1 MKKIISILTLIA
13 IPLGIVLGIY
23 LPNLVNELSFIGTIY
38 LNLLKFLVVPLV
50 FFSIAYT
57 FYKAISKK
65 EKILA
70 KSVALFIIMFIITF
84 LLTSFI
90 VYIINPTIDI
100 DLSNFIWNDNSIDL
114 TFSNIIT
121 NIFPNN
127 IITPFQNNSL
137 FTIILLAI
145 FVGIC
150 ATKVENGDKV
160 MEVVLGLDNIFKKML
175 EYILYLNPIGALF
188 LIANSVVTYKADIIL
203 MGLNY
208 IIIAF
213 VCSVIVLFLVMML
226 PVWIVNK
233 INPIVYIKN
242 CFKVWLMCITS
253 CSSLATLP
261 LTLKTCNDDFK
272 IPKKS
277 NLIITLGCAI
287 NFCGGAVSFAIL
299 GIFCSH
305 MFGVDINFI
314 TFILMLFVALIINM
328 AAPGIPSGGVVIGA
342 TYLALFNIPLDF
354 IGFYSGLY
362 KILDMAYTTLNV
374 TGDITAGLLLTMEV
388 KNV

>member
-23 LPNLVNELSFIGTIY
+23 LPNIVNELSFIGTIY

-65 EKILA
+65 EKLLA

-90 VYIINPTIDI
+90 VYVINPTIDI

-188 LIANSVVTYKADIIL
+188 LIASSVVTYKADII
-203 MGLNY
+203 
-208 IIIAF
+208 
-213 VCSVIVLFLVMML
+213 
-226 PVWIVNK
+226 
-233 INPIVYIKN
+233 
-242 CFKVWLMCITS
+242 
-253 CSSLATLP
+253 
-261 LTLKTCNDDFK
+261 
-272 IPKKS
+272 
-277 NLIITLGCAI
+277 
-287 NFCGGAVSFAIL
+287 
-299 GIFCSH
+299 
-305 MFGVDINFI
+305 
-314 TFILMLFVALIINM
+314 
-328 AAPGIPSGGVVIGA
+328 
-342 TYLALFNIPLDF
+342 
-354 IGFYSGLY
+354 
-362 KILDMAYTTLNV
+362 
-374 TGDITAGLLLTMEV
+374 
-388 KNV
+388 

>member
-23 LPNLVNELSFIGTIY
+23 LPNIVNELSFIGTIY

-65 EKILA
+65 EKLLA

-90 VYIINPTIDI
+90 VYVINPTIDI

-188 LIANSVVTYKADIIL
+188 LIASSVVTYKADIIL

-213 VCSVIVLFLVMML
+213 VCSVIVFVFSYD
-226 PVWIVNK
+226 V
-233 INPIVYIKN
+233 
-242 CFKVWLMCITS
+242 
-253 CSSLATLP
+253 
-261 LTLKTCNDDFK
+261 TCMD
-272 IPKKS
+272 
-277 NLIITLGCAI
+277 C
-287 NFCGGAVSFAIL
+287 
-299 GIFCSH
+299 
-305 MFGVDINFI
+305 
-314 TFILMLFVALIINM
+314 
-328 AAPGIPSGGVVIGA
+328 
-342 TYLALFNIPLDF
+342 
-354 IGFYSGLY
+354 
-362 KILDMAYTTLNV
+362 
-374 TGDITAGLLLTMEV
+374 
-388 KNV
+388 